1 MATDPALLSRSLPFL
16 PPPLLA
22 EFANHGEEVTVAK
35 GSVLMRQGQYVK
47 VIPVVLDGL
56 VRVSTLAENREL
68 LLYFIKPSESCVM
81 SFSAIL
87 HNDASKIQAEAGED
101 SRLLLLPAERI
112 PGWIREYPRLNMLFF
127 EQYNTRY
134 HELIDTIQ
142 QLLFNRLDQRILHY
156 LEELAS
162 IRQTR
167 IIRIRH
173 REIAQH
179 LGTARE
185 VVTRTMKRLEAE
197 GRIRQ
202 EDGAI
207 SLCY

>member
-1 MATDPALLSRSLPFL
+1 MPIDLAPLSRSLPFL
-16 PPPLLA
+16 PPELLA
-22 EFANHGEEVTVAK
+22 EFAQYGEEVVVDK
-35 GSVLMRQGQYVK
+35 GSILMRQGQYVK
-47 VIPVVLDGL
+47 VIPVVLEGL
-56 VRVSTLAENREL
+56 VRVSTLTENREL

-87 HNDASKIQAEAGED
+87 HNDTSKIKAEAGEE

-112 PGWIREYPRLNMLFF
+112 PGWIREFPKLSIIFF

-156 LEELAS
+156 LEELSS

-197 GRIRQ
+197 GKIKQQ
-202 EDGAI
+202 EGAI
-207 SLCY
+207 EIC

>member
-1 MATDPALLSRSLPFL
+1 
-16 PPPLLA
+16 
-22 EFANHGEEVTVAK
+22 
-35 GSVLMRQGQYVK
+35 MRQGQYVK
-47 VIPVVLDGL
+47 VIPVVLEGL
-56 VRVSTLAENREL
+56 VKVSTLTENREL

-112 PGWIREYPRLNMLFF
+112 PGWVREFPRLSILFF

-142 QLLFNRLDQRILHY
+142 QLLFHRLDQRILHY
-156 LEELAS
+156 LEELS
-162 IRQTR
+162 GIRQTR
-167 IIRIRH
+167 IIPIRH

-197 GRIRQ
+197 GKIKQQ
-202 EDGAI
+202 EGAI
-207 SLCY
+207 ELC

>member
-1 MATDPALLSRSLPFL
+1 MATDLTLLNRSFPFL
-16 PPPLLA
+16 PPELLA
-22 EFANHGEEVTVAK
+22 EFARYGEEVEVAK
-35 GSVLMRQGQYVK
+35 GSILMRQGQYVK
-47 VIPVVLDGL
+47 VIPVVLEGL
-56 VRVSTLAENREL
+56 VRVSTLTENREL

-87 HNDASKIQAEAGED
+87 HNNASKIQAEAGEK

-112 PGWIREYPRLNMLFF
+112 PGWVREFPRLSMLFF

-134 HELIDTIQ
+134 QELIDTIQ
-142 QLLFNRLDQRILHY
+142 QLLFNRLDHRILHY

-167 IIRIRH
+167 IIGIRH
-173 REIAQH
+173 RELAQH

-202 EDGAI
+202 LDGAI
-207 SLCY
+207 ELCY